1 MTNQTSTIADI
12 GGWSAVLGNLTDGN
26 DLSAADARIAMIEIL
41 RGDAAE
47 SQIAGLLVGLKAKGE
62 TVGELTGLATAMMD
76 AAEPLSVPDGAIDI
90 VGTGGSSHRRQ
101 HALNVS
107 TMACIVASS
116 AGAVV
121 CKHGNRKASSTS
133 GSFDFL
139 EALGVAIE
147 LGSANLEACVEEVGL
162 GFAFART
169 FHPAM
174 RFAGP
179 VRAALGIP
187 TVFNLLGPL
196 ANPGR
201 VTRQVV
207 GVSSPALAKQMA
219 EALAELG
226 STSSWVVSGH
236 GGLDELSIAGDNTV
250 FAVSEGGVAQHDMTL
265 ASVGISPVGLDA
277 LVGGDAAAN
286 VTVFERILAG
296 ETGPY
301 RDIVLLNAGAGLVVG
316 GHAETLP
323 EAMAMAGAAVDDGRT
338 KAKIDQLRTVTN
350 RLVGAGT

>member
-12 GGWSAVLGNLTDGN
+12 GGWSAVLGGLTDGK
-26 DLSAADARIAMIEIL
+26 DLTADEAKVAMGEIL

-47 SQIAGLLVGLKAKGE
+47 SHIAGLLVGLKAKGE
-62 TVGELTGLATAMMD
+62 TVAELTGLARAMMD
-76 AAEPLSVPDGAIDI
+76 AAEPLSMPDGAIDI
-90 VGTGGSSHRRQ
+90 VGTGGSNHRRQ

-107 TMACIVASS
+107 TMACIVAAS

-139 EALGVAIE
+139 EALGVSIE
-147 LGSANLEACVEEVGL
+147 LGSAQLEACVAEVGL

-179 VRAALGIP
+179 VRVALGIP

-207 GVSSPALAKQMA
+207 GVSSPERAKSMA
-219 EALAELG
+219 EALFELG
-226 STSSWVVSGH
+226 SRSSWVVSGH
-236 GGLDELSIAGDNTV
+236 GGLDELSTAGDSTV
-250 FAVSEGGVAQHDMTL
+250 YEVSADGVTQADVTL
-265 ASVGISPVGLDA
+265 ASLGMATAGLDE

-296 ETGPY
+296 EPGPY
-301 RDIVLLNAGAGLVVG
+301 RNIVLLNAGAGLVVG
-316 GHAETLP
+316 GHAETLSQGI
-323 EAMAMAGAAVDDGRT
+323 AMAGAAVDDGRT
-338 KAKIDQLRTVTN
+338 EAKIAQLRAVTG
-350 RLVGAGT
+350 RLATTS